1 MEENEQERCGEGDV
15 CIHKMQREGDMI
27 KMFVLPGE
35 KQKAVKYAGCKKAD
49 TCVLHCHD
57 KT

>member
-1 MEENEQERCGEGDV
+1 
-15 CIHKMQREGDMI
+15 MI

>member
-1 MEENEQERCGEGDV
+1 
-15 CIHKMQREGDMI
+15 MI

-35 KQKAVKYAGCKKAD
+35 KQKAVKYVGCKGAD
-49 TCVLHCHD
+49 RCVRNCHD